1 MTKEEAELTADLN
14 PKGHD
19 HYFELR
25 EKNREQVYKFRAVN
39 RTQRKKWVRLL
50 RQCATSPPLY
60 EPTEITLEGL
70 SEKQQERFDF
80 YRNQLRFSR
89 DVTDICDSM
98 RGIALEERKA
108 ALRQS
113 MGELVL
119 EGTVYNPLCKSSDTF
134 VEVLEAVP
142 KDCFPFS
149 TKENVPC
156 LMTFKVSKNSQ
167 NQDVANVLHDKF
179 NDDAIAG
186 FFDSISHNILAPVRS
201 LIARDESAATN
212 LLIKRPSLWNEEED
226 ITSLSAASNL
236 PLIDDKLRFITKSH
250 DDLRQEVFTMQ
261 LITFLRDMWAGAEL
275 NLYLRP
281 FQILATSNSSGLVEF
296 IPRAKSFDAL
306 KKEAF
311 EKHGRDVPLLEG
323 FQETFLDDLDR
334 AQKNF
339 VESLAG
345 YSVACYLFGIKN
357 RHNGNI
363 MMDSSGRVIHVDFSF
378 VLGMAPGKNKVG
390 NLNFSL
396 EGAAFKLTNEM
407 VEAIGGLE
415 SQNYKYFEELC
426 VEGLLVA
433 REHLDTIVT
442 LVEIMGYNSS
452 LACFNQPGGTKNVIK
467 DLRARFFEGMTGE
480 EAEKQWKKKISNA
493 LGHKGTML
501 YESYQKGANNIY
513 PLK

>member
-1 MTKEEAELTADLN
+1 MTKEEAELTDGLN
-14 PKGHD
+14 PKNHD

-25 EKNREQVYKFRAVN
+25 EKNRDQVFKFRAVN

-50 RQCATSPPLY
+50 RQCASSPPVY
-60 EPTEITLEGL
+60 EPAEITLDGL
-70 SEKQQERFDF
+70 SQKQQERFDF
-80 YRNQLRFSR
+80 YRNQIRFAR
-89 DVTDICDSM
+89 DVTDVCDSL
-98 RGIALEERKA
+98 RGMPLEERKT
-108 ALRQS
+108 ALRQA
-113 MGELVL
+113 MGDLVI
-119 EGTVYNPLCKSSDTF
+119 EGTVYNPLCKSSDIF
-134 VEVLEAVP
+134 VEIQEAEP
-142 KDCFPFS
+142 KGCFPFS

-156 LMTFKVSKNSQ
+156 LMTFNVAKNSQ

-186 FFDSISHNILAPVRS
+186 FFDNLSHNILAPVRS
-201 LIARDESAATN
+201 LIARDQGAATN

-261 LITFLRDMWAGAEL
+261 LLTFLRDVWEGAEL

-296 IPRAKSFDAL
+296 ISRAKSFDSL

-311 EKHGRDVPLLEG
+311 EKHQRDVSLLEG
-323 FQETFLDDLDR
+323 FQETFLDDLDQ

-363 MMDSSGRVIHVDFSF
+363 MMDSSGRVVHVDFSF
-378 VLGMAPGKNKVG
+378 VLGMAPGKNKVA
-390 NLNFSL
+390 NLNLSL

-407 VEAIGGLE
+407 VEAFGGVDSE
-415 SQNYKYFEELC
+415 NYKYFESLC

-433 REHLDTIVT
+433 RAHLDTIIT

-452 LACFNQPGGTKNVIK
+452 LACFNQPGGTKAVIK
-467 DLRARFFEGMTGE
+467 ELKNRFFQGMTTE
-480 EAEKQWKKKISNA
+480 ETEKQWKKKISSA
-493 LGHKGTML
+493 LGHKGTMM
-501 YESYQKGANNIY
+501 YETYQKGANNIY